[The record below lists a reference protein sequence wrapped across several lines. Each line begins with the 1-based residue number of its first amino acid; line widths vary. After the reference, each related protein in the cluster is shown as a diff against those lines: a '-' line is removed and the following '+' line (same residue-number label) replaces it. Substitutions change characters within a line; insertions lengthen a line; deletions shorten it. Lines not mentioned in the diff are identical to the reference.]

1 MQLRLLGQITL
12 IGALTLGITACPG
25 GGGGYAA
32 PAPAPAVTGKIFGTV
47 NDAATGSGIP
57 GVQVAVGNLST
68 TTGATGGYALVS
80 PTPASSLIVT
90 FAKTGYVPQ
99 SRTTSA
105 YTTASSVV
113 LLNVPMLAVALTQ
126 AFDPAATQTISVPN
140 STAQVQL
147 AANALRTATGG
158 APSGQV
164 TALVTPISSASN
176 LGVMPGNYL
185 SAQAGGATAP
195 IESFGALDVRFT
207 DAAGNPLNL
216 ALGQSATL
224 RIPLSTRSST
234 APASIPLFFFDTST
248 GLWKQE
254 GTATLQGTAPN
265 QYYEGTV
272 THFTTWNSDQVEN
285 TITVTSCVKDT
296 SGAPVAGATVT
307 SEGEDYSGSSS
318 TITDASGNFTVAMK
332 NGGTGFLLATKDTRL
347 SNSRKL
353 TPPETNANVSQTAD
367 CLVLTQAAI
376 SVKLSWGSAPLD
388 LDSHTLGAN
397 SSDHVYYVSQGSLTQ
412 LPFLALDVDNTDSF
426 GPEVTTFAKVA
437 RNRQYRF
444 YVHNF
449 SGTFDPGMTGS
460 PARVELT
467 INGNQTVF
475 IPPAG
480 ETASTFWWQVFDLTS
495 DAYCQVTVTPV
506 QQFVTAEPANPN
518 TDNNAGFCN

>member
-32 PAPAPAVTGKIFGTV
+32 PAPPPPVTGKIFGTV
-47 NDAATGSGIP
+47 NDAATGSGIS

-68 TTGATGGYALVS
+68 TTDATGGYALIS

-99 SRTTSA
+99 SRTTAA

-126 AFDPAATQTISVPN
+126 AFDPATAQTFSVPS

-147 AANALRTATGG
+147 AANALRTAAGG
-158 APSGQV
+158 VPSGQA

-185 SAQAGGATAP
+185 SAPASGGTAP

-207 DAAGNPLNL
+207 DAAGNALNL
-216 ALGQSATL
+216 AAGQTATL

-234 APASIPLFFFDTST
+234 PPASIPLFFFDTST

-265 QYYEGTV
+265 QFYQGTV
-272 THFTTWNSDQVEN
+272 AHFTAWNADQVET

-296 SGAPVAGATVT
+296 AGALVAGATVT

-318 TITDASGNFTVAMK
+318 TVTDASGNFTVAMK
-332 NGGTGFLLATKDTRL
+332 SGGTGFILAVKDTRL

-353 TPPETNANVSQTAD
+353 APPETNANVSQTN

-376 SVKLSWGSAPLD
+376 SVKLTWGSAPLD

-397 SSDHVYYVSQGSLTQ
+397 SSDHVYFLSQGSLTA
-412 LPFLALDVDNTDSF
+412 LPYVSLDVDDTNGF

-437 RNRQYRF
+437 KSRKYRF
-444 YVHNF
+444 YVHNY
-449 SGTFDPGMTGS
+449 SATFNPGMTGS

-506 QQFVTAEPANPN
+506 QQFVATEPTNPN